1 MDWPV
6 SEDGARARRDVG
18 GTKLVMHYPERSLE
32 QDAGFAGRRSGASGS
47 RFSRGL
53 YRRHFKRGFDLL
65 TVLLSLPIVLPV
77 IAALAL
83 LIKRDGGPAFYSHDR
98 IGRNGETFR
107 FWKLRSMVAD
117 ADRRLEEH
125 LRDHPEA
132 RGEWEASQK
141 LRNDPRIT
149 RIGRFI
155 RKSSL
160 DELPQLWNILRG
172 DMSLVGPRPMMPE
185 QRALYPG
192 RAYYELRPGLTG
204 FWQIGDRNDTT
215 FAARAVYDTHYARSL
230 SFLTD
235 IAVLLLT
242 VRTVLRGTG
251 H

>member
-1 MDWPV
+1 
-6 SEDGARARRDVG
+6 
-18 GTKLVMHYPERSLE
+18 MHYPERSLE
-32 QDAGFAGRRSGASGS
+32 QDAGFVGQSGASQDRLLRS
-47 RFSRGL
+47 RLFRGQPLRGL
-53 YRRHFKRGFDLL
+53 YRRHFKRGFDILA
-65 TVLLSLPIVLPV
+65 VIASLPLVLPV

-83 LIKRDGGPAFYSHDR
+83 VIKRDGGPVFYSHDR

-107 FWKLRSMVAD
+107 FWKLRSMVVD
-117 ADRRLEEH
+117 ADRSLAEH
-125 LRDHPEA
+125 LRDNPEA
-132 RGEWEASQK
+132 RAEWEASQK
-141 LRNDPRIT
+141 LRNDPRVT

-185 QRALYPG
+185 QRALYHG
-192 RAYYELRPGLTG
+192 RAYYQLRPGLTG

-230 SFLTD
+230 SFPTD
-235 IAVLLLT
+235 MAVLLLT

-251 H
+251 R